1 MKLFFKVNEDGDII
15 VEMLDG
21 TTVQPFNYI
30 LMLKQL
36 IANNTIDEP
45 EFSGLD
51 EVQQGKIKEIL
62 GKIQEKVAEGLRSTA
77 DDHIAQP

>member
-1 MKLFFKVNEDGDII
+1 MKLFFKVNEDGDILA
-15 VEMLDG
+15 EMLDG
-21 TTVQPFNYI
+21 TTTRPFSYI

-51 EVQQGKIKEIL
+51 EVQQDKIKEL
-62 GKIQEKVAEGLRSTA
+62 LNKIHNKVAEGLSIPDNELA
-77 DDHIAQP
+77 IQ